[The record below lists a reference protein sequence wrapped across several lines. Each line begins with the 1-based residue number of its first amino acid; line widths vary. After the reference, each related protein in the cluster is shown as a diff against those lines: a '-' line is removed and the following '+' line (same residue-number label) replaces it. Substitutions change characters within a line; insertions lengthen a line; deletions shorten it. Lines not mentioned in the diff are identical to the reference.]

1 MSKKLQGKGRETGCF
16 IYKGAKFLEEYR
28 APPAKPWPCPSHL
41 LVFLFSLANP
51 RNGLLRNDE
60 KVHRSLRGHIPECET
75 LGAVT
80 GQRPTCYFNRLDCI
94 YEIPRG
100 VGPKGTSP
108 AGPHIG
114 CQLGGF
120 YPGSG
125 RRWLG
130 LLPQELPAGPWL
142 LHPHQSH
149 LQLLGPAGGSDT
161 PKGGSWQYL
170 SHVLRWGWQETGLLM
185 AINFTLLRTY

>member
-1 MSKKLQGKGRETGCF
+1 MLHLQ
-16 IYKGAKFLEEYR
+16 GAKFLEEYR

-41 LVFLFSLANP
+41 LVFLFSLADP
-51 RNGLLRNDE
+51 RNGLLRNDQ
-60 KVHRSLRGHIPECET
+60 KVHRSLWGHIPEYET

-80 GQRPTCYFNRLDCI
+80 GQRPPCYFNRLGGI
-94 YEIPRG
+94 YEILRG
-100 VGPKGTSP
+100 VGPKGTAP

-120 YPGSG
+120 DPGSG

-130 LLPQELPAGPWL
+130 LLPQELPAGPWP
-142 LHPHQSH
+142 LHSHQSH

-161 PKGGSWQYL
+161 LKGGSWQYL
-170 SHVLRWGWQETGLLM
+170 SHVLRWGWQRLDSDSH
-185 AINFTLLRTY
+185 